1 MKRNTVIGILLATA
15 LTNLT
20 FAQKSKMN
28 PEDTEIWQPV
38 PDKVTPGSNGSAPSD
53 AIILSGEKWESVKGG
68 KNPWEINDGV
78 MTIRPGT
85 GNIRTLQSYG
95 DVQLHIEWRIPEL
108 SDSYKGQDRG
118 NSGVFL
124 QQFYEVQVLDSYTG
138 TTYVNGQAGSVY
150 KQYIPLVNASKPI
163 LEWQI
168 FDIIYKAPRFDV
180 GGNVTSPANMTV
192 IHNGVLIQNHVILKG
207 PTENT
212 GYPLYKAHVDLPIY
226 LQDHDHKVSY
236 RNIWLRKL

>member
-1 MKRNTVIGILLATA
+1 LKRNTVIGILLATA

-78 MTIRPGT
+78 MTIRPG
-85 GNIRTLQSYG
+85 
-95 DVQLHIEWRIPEL
+95 
-108 SDSYKGQDRG
+108 
-118 NSGVFL
+118 
-124 QQFYEVQVLDSYTG
+124 TG